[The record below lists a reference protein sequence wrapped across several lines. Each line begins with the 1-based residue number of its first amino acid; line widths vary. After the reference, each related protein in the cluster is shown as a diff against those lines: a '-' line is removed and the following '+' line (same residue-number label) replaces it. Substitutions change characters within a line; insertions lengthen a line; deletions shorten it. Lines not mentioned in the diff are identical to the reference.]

1 MKKLFIKYREP
12 IVYVFFGAL
21 TTAVS
26 AVSYIVC
33 IKLIN
38 LQNEIAEIAVANAI
52 SWVCAM
58 LFAFTT
64 NKIWVFK
71 SKSRDVKTILN
82 EFWKF
87 VVSRILTGVLEWFGV
102 PFLVYLGLNQT
113 VFGIEGSI
121 SKIIV
126 NVLVV
131 ILNYVFSKLIVFKKK
146 K

>member
-1 MKKLFIKYREP
+1 MKKLFLKYREP
-12 IVYVFFGAL
+12 IVYVFFGVL

-38 LQNEIAEIAVANAI
+38 LQNEIAKIAVANAI

-58 LFAFTT
+58 FFAFAT

-71 SKSRDVKTILN
+71 SKSRDVKTILS
-82 EFWKF
+82 ELCKF
-87 VVSRILTGVLEWFGV
+87 TVSRILTGLLEWFGV

-113 VFGIEGSI
+113 IFGIEGSI